1 MTHLGLL
8 AVAHLALIWST
19 MSQPKIFG
27 LVSLFCMKSWFF
39 IFIMKTLHIVFMNL
53 TWIIQISVEGGLPRQ
68 SEKWFGRFRTYEPS
82 RPSRLPELRWVM
94 ESFGN
99 RITHRNFHSR
109 ERRLEQQVW
118 LSQHLALA
126 LHHKRVLGSRRRYF
140 QDFSKTKKI
149 DSKSDFRFRS
159 GSGRFSNM
167 PYHIREPYWGLHE
180 SGNDLRKKKHNQ
192 GNSKSII
199 FYLIQEYRPNMLIEC
214 PTKTL
219 QCLTSLFMII
229 PCDVNSSQNARV
241 FCDALFKNEWNGCC
255 VFLEFS
261 RLFISSI

>member
-1 MTHLGLL
+1 MSRRDLRGSQNWGESWKVSGTGSPTET
-8 AVAHLALIWST
+8 ST
-19 MSQPKIFG
+19 
-27 LVSLFCMKSWFF
+27 L
-39 IFIMKTLHIVFMNL
+39 
-53 TWIIQISVEGGLPRQ
+53 ERGGLNNKCDSANTWP
-68 SEKWFGRFRTYEPS
+68 W
-82 RPSRLPELRWVM
+82 LC
-94 ESFGN
+94 
-99 RITHRNFHSR
+99 ITKECWEAEEDIF
-109 ERRLEQQVW
+109 
-118 LSQHLALA
+118 
-126 LHHKRVLGSRRRYF
+126 
-140 QDFSKTKKI
+140 KTKKI
-149 DSKSDFRFRS
+149 GSKSDFRFRS